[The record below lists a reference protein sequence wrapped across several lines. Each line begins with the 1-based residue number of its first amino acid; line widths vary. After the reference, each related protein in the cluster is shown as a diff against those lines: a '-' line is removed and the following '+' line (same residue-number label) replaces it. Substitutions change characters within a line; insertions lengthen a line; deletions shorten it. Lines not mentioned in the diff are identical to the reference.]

1 MRIVPRFVNMIGE
14 DLDLQALAGG
24 LRTHLKQGE
33 PVGYLRGKALMR
45 DLLVR
50 EHGFSEL
57 EAEELVDTMEM
68 QGLVHFLG
76 DPNQRSEADSHW
88 DIRTDE

>member
-1 MRIVPRFVNMIGE
+1 MIGE
-14 DLDLQALAGG
+14 DLDLQALADG
-24 LRTHLKQGE
+24 LRAHLKQGE

-50 EHGFSEL
+50 EQGFSEL
-57 EAEELVDTMEM
+57 EAEELVDTMEI

-76 DPNQRSEADSHW
+76 DPNRRSEVDSHW
-88 DIRTDE
+88 DIHSDE